1 MVISFIPASPVM
13 MRAAPIARRPSA
25 LVRASGAP
33 TPLRAHR
40 RGKLSKPSAPTETA
54 PTLPRNPID
63 AVTDQIPDPILRFAV
78 KEPVA
83 FWGGMFAGIFRLS
96 LDQDPL
102 RTWVERTSSQ
112 ARAATGQSSNA
123 DRQR

>member
-1 MVISFIPASPVM
+1 M
-13 MRAAPIARRPSA
+13 MRSIQSRRVAVSP
-25 LVRASGAP
+25 LASGAP

-40 RGKLSKPSAPTETA
+40 RGKLSKPQAPQHAA
-54 PTLPRNPID
+54 PMPPRGPID
-63 AVTDQIPDPILRFAV
+63 AITNQIPDPILRAAV

-83 FWGGMFAGIFRLS
+83 FLGGIFAGVFRLN

-112 ARAATGQSSNA
+112 ARVVQ
-123 DRQR
+123 DERR